1 MKKRWLFLFI
11 PCAAL
16 FLVTGIWLGTKMDV
30 EQLNKQNNFSS
41 DIKRTIAVVN
51 QDAGVKNKEANI
63 NYSEAFISSL
73 NSDYK
78 VVSYKEAQDGMDNG
92 KFSAIVTF
100 PSDLSNNVYSLNDS
114 TLQSP
119 KIEFVVNPAL
129 VESAYIE
136 TYLKVL
142 DLQNEM
148 NKSISF
154 LYVSSVFDEFHDAQ
168 DKVKEIFKND
178 DDDMKALSSVK
189 LHDFRLNVN
198 WSDIPQVEFNPTEI
212 NFDQFVSSVQK
223 YADNMSEKYL
233 DSYAVAQSDYEKY
246 QKDFSSM
253 AQQMSS
259 AGTQW
264 YNKVNEREKN
274 VTQYADSVMSYC
286 NDVTLWGQNV
296 HNWNN
301 STSKWLS
308 GISLYLNDINLWKNS
323 IVSWKNTTEHW
334 SDNYESSIDSYKED
348 LNNYSDNV
356 YNHYLHDTDE
366 WACSYTQYRDDTEA
380 LLGNIQ
386 TLVDEYNSKVDIDNA
401 YATEVTKFSNELL
414 TYYNNTKNLS
424 SDLINQY
431 YNPMKSYHSAL
442 KEGYFGSD
450 TKVGL
455 VERINNYYSS
465 VESYEMAL
473 NTYKDDLEDYINE
486 YDSQLN
492 GFWKVY
498 WMQYFFTGIEPDM
511 SAMTK
516 PELDLENL
524 HGSWENNYDFST
536 IKGDIQNVSSNINDS
551 CAEQNQIL
559 DTVKNNLDQT
569 IRESSD
575 RIIELSLTAPPAQ
588 PEYSDLLQEG
598 TLQKINDDA
607 LDEYIHPDLPQWN
620 NKFESPPS
628 ADAYITDEVRKAP
641 QAINDFNKI
650 APEFDGSE
658 FEEFSAVQPEDIKDS
673 LPILPAE
680 FTDGCNG
687 IVAES
692 AKYVPENYLTNDVRS
707 QVNSIVGMYAANL
720 ENTDSGL
727 KNNLTSNNNLLLQA
741 YGKYNS
747 YVGNLRSD
755 ANTAYINKENDLNG
769 SLEAFYNAKDN
780 TSKENKELLKDFSEK
795 LPNSRTNSV
804 TNKDLVDFTVSPI
817 DIISGD
823 IRHNEQSGAS
833 LQEKRLETYSFI
845 IIVVASIVAATIL
858 IILIIY
864 LKDSRTRRKKL

>member
-16 FLVTGIWLGTKMDV
+16 FLVIGIWLGTKMDV

-41 DIKRTIAVVN
+41 DIKSTIAVVN
-51 QDAGVKNKEANI
+51 QDAGVKNKGANI

-73 NSDYK
+73 NNDYK

-129 VESAYIE
+129 IESAYIE

-178 DDDMKALSSVK
+178 DDDMTALSSVK

-212 NFDQFVSSVQK
+212 NFDEFVASVQK

-233 DSYAVAQSDYEKY
+233 DSYAMAQSDYEKY

-259 AGTQW
+259 VGTQW
-264 YNKVNEREKN
+264 YKKVNEREKN
-274 VTQYADSVMSYC
+274 VTQYASSVMSYSD
-286 NDVTLWGQNV
+286 DVTLWGQNV
-296 HNWNN
+296 HDWNN
-301 STSKWLS
+301 STNKWLS
-308 GISLYLNDINLWKNS
+308 GISLYLNDINLWKDN
-323 IVSWKNTTEHW
+323 IASWKNATEHW
-334 SDNYESSIDSYKED
+334 SDNYESSLNLYKEG

-356 YNHYLHDTDE
+356 YNHYLCDTDE
-366 WACSYTQYRDDTEA
+366 WASSYTQYRDDTEA

-386 TLVDEYNSKVDIDNA
+386 TLVCEYNSKVDIDNT
-401 YATEVTKFSNELL
+401 YASEVTNFSNELL
-414 TYYNNTKNLS
+414 KYYANTKSLP

-431 YNPMKSYHSAL
+431 YEPMKSYHTAL
-442 KEGYFGSD
+442 KEGYFGSN

-455 VERINNYYSS
+455 VEKINNYYCS
-465 VESYEMAL
+465 VEAYEMAL
-473 NTYKDDLEDYINE
+473 NTYKDELEDYIAE

-492 GFWKVY
+492 DYWKVY
-498 WMQYFFTGIEPDM
+498 WMQCLLTGVEPDPSTM
-511 SAMTK
+511 SK
-516 PELDLENL
+516 PELDLEDL
-524 HGSWENNYDFST
+524 HGSLESNYNFST
-536 IKGDIQNVSSNINDS
+536 VKDGIQNLSNSINDS
-551 CAEQNQIL
+551 CEEQNRIL
-559 DTVKNNLDQT
+559 DTAKNNLDQT

-575 RIIELSLTAPPAQ
+575 RINELSLTAPPVQ
-588 PEYSDLLQEG
+588 PEYSGLPNDGVLE
-598 TLQKINDDA
+598 KINDDA

-620 NKFESPPS
+620 SKFEAPPL
-628 ADAYITDEVRKAP
+628 ADAYITDETRKAP
-641 QAINDFNKI
+641 QVINDFDKI
-650 APEFDGSE
+650 APEFNGTE
-658 FEEFSAVQPEDIKDS
+658 FEEFSAVQPKNIEAS
-673 LPILPAE
+673 LPILPTE

-687 IVAES
+687 IVDES

-720 ENTDSGL
+720 ESTASGL
-727 KNNLTSNNNLLLQA
+727 KNNLISNNNLLLQA

-755 ANTAYINKENDLNG
+755 ANTAYINKENDLVS
-769 SLEAFYNAKDN
+769 SLEAFYNAKEN
-780 TSKENKELLKDFSEK
+780 TSKENKELLEDFSEK

-804 TNKDLVDFTVSPI
+804 TNKNLVDFTVSPV
-817 DIISGD
+817 DIVSGD

-845 IIVVASIVAATIL
+845 IIIVSAIVAAAIL
-858 IILIIY
+858 IILIMYI
-864 LKDSRTRRKKL
+864 KDSRSRRKKL